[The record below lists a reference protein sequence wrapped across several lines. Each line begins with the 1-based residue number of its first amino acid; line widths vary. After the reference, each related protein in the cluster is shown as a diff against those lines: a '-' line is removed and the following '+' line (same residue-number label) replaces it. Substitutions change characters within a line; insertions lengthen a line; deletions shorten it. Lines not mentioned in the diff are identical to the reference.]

1 MRPGSCSRTS
11 ACAAVRP
18 GLEYLVAEGDHG
30 DIVFTQRDVR
40 ALQLAKGAIAA
51 GWSLLLDN
59 AGLTPGDLR
68 HVFVAGAFGNYLGLD
83 NALAVGLLPRIAQD
97 RIAFVGNAAGVG
109 AQMAL
114 IDVRQR
120 ERIAE
125 LRRKITFLELA
136 TDPQFQETFMREM
149 GFRK

>member
-1 MRPGSCSRTS
+1 MGPASCRPHER
-11 ACAAVRP
+11 VRRASS
-18 GLEYLVAEGDHG
+18 GLEYLLAEGDHG

-40 ALQLAKGAIAA
+40 ALQLAKGAIAT
-51 GWSLLLDN
+51 GWSLLLAN
-59 AGLTPGDLR
+59 AELAPDDLR

-83 NALAVGLLPRIAQD
+83 NALSVGLLPRIARD

-125 LRRKITFLELA
+125 LRRRITFLELA
-136 TDPQFQETFMREM
+136 THPQFHEIFMREM
-149 GFRK
+149 GFEQ